1 MTEHPTQQELDD
13 YCRRVLAPSVFLTVH
28 RHVLTCPRCAE
39 HCNSPEDVARDLSHL
54 HEALISAP
62 EEAPYHLSAVEMRHY
77 AQGTMSEIDLEI
89 AESHLE
95 TCETCRGQVRQTSV
109 PRRSVG
115 LPVSGRWQPVRI
127 AAAVLVGVAV
137 ILVALWLLRSR
148 PAERSE
154 EIAWP
159 ASASPSPASSPVS
172 SPGSAPGPA
181 PVGVDNSAVP
191 QVPPAVEEFALVLSD
206 GSRKVTVDQK
216 GTLAGLDLLPSR
228 IQERVGAALRTG
240 RLEQSPAMAQ
250 LVSEPS
256 TLLGNSSDGLP
267 FGLLGPLGQIVRNQ
281 QPTLRWR
288 ALAGAES
295 YKVIVTDAELNQVA
309 ASAPLTT
316 TEWRVTKPLPPGR
329 IYSWQVT
336 AVKDGVEII
345 SPVMPAPQAKF
356 KVLDSATT
364 RMLSQA
370 ERAYSDSHL
379 TLGVL
384 YAEAGLLEEAEQE
397 LRLLVRDNPR
407 ADIAQKLLRSVQ
419 SLRTSRTSSAR
430 S

>member
-1 MTEHPTQQELDD
+1 MTEHPTERELDE
-13 YCRRVLAPSVFLTVH
+13 YCRRVLAPAAFLSIH
-28 RHVLTCPRCAE
+28 RHVMACPPCAA
-39 HCNSPEDVARDLSHL
+39 HCDSPEYVARDLSHL
-54 HEALISAP
+54 REALIATP
-62 EEAPYHLSAVEMRHY
+62 EETPYHLSAVEMKRY
-77 AQGTMSEIDLEI
+77 AQGAMNEIDLEI

-95 TCETCRGQVRQTSV
+95 TCETCRSQIPSRVRQTST
-109 PRRSVG
+109 PRRLVG
-115 LPVSGRWQPVRI
+115 LPLSARWPVRV
-127 AAAVLVGVAV
+127 AAAVLFGVAV
-137 ILVALWLLRSR
+137 ILAAFWFLRSR
-148 PAERSE
+148 PMERRD

-159 ASASPSPASSPVS
+159 ASANPSSPSSPSNPSPVSVDNSPTPQPSPAL
-172 SPGSAPGPA
+172 
-181 PVGVDNSAVP
+181 
-191 QVPPAVEEFALVLSD
+191 VEEFALVLSD
-206 GSRKVTVDQK
+206 GNRKVTVDQK
-216 GTLAGLDLLPSR
+216 GTLTGLERLPLR

-240 RLEQSPAMAQ
+240 KLEQSPALAQ
-250 LVSEPS
+250 LASEPS

-267 FGLLGPLGQIVRNQ
+267 FGLVGPLGQIVRTQ

-316 TEWRVTKPLPPGR
+316 TEWRVTKPLPPGG

-336 AVKDGVEII
+336 ALKDGAEII

-364 RMLSQA
+364 RMLAQA

-384 YAEAGLLEEAEQE
+384 YAEAGLLEEAERE
-397 LRLLVRDNPR
+397 LRILVRDNPG
-407 ADIAQKLLRSVQ
+407 ADIAQKLLQ
-419 SLRTSRTSSAR
+419 SLRRPHR